1 MNVTG
6 GANKRRSS
14 HRFEAAQKRRKS
26 KSIGTKLEGD
36 EMLKATTKL
45 TVDGHGNAHAES
57 ILEAI
62 PASDAKKLKR
72 AVRKS
77 RESRGEAAH
86 LAAAAVLAAA
96 LHISSERAGPH
107 VYVKGNVFALWS

>member
-1 MNVTG
+1 MKSVITT
-6 GANKRRSS
+6 

-36 EMLKATTKL
+36 DMLKATTKVI
-45 TVDGHGNAHAES
+45 VDGHGNAHAES

-77 RESRGEAAH
+77 RESRQ
-86 LAAAAVLAAA
+86 VV
-96 LHISSERAGPH
+96 HICDQG
-107 VYVKGNVFALWS
+107 FQWSRL

>member
-1 MNVTG
+1 MTSL
-6 GANKRRSS
+6 K
-14 HRFEAAQKRRKS
+14 FELFFSVQ
-26 KSIGTKLEGD
+26 
-36 EMLKATTKL
+36 ATTKL

-77 RESRGEAAH
+77 RESRQ
-86 LAAAAVLAAA
+86 VLKFYHRA
-96 LHISSERAGPH
+96 LLK
-107 VYVKGNVFALWS
+107 V

>member
-1 MNVTG
+1 M
-6 GANKRRSS
+6 K
-14 HRFEAAQKRRKS
+14 FELFFSVQ
-26 KSIGTKLEGD
+26 
-36 EMLKATTKL
+36 ATTKL

-77 RESRGEAAH
+77 RESRQ
-86 LAAAAVLAAA
+86 VLKFCHRA
-96 LHISSERAGPH
+96 LLK
-107 VYVKGNVFALWS
+107 V